1 MFHFFDVAEIATRF
15 PERAGSTIVDT
26 YLTDQPSASSR
37 LFRIYYP
44 IPPHYHA
51 TCEEHLYLLT
61 GRVMFIAG
69 NEPPR
74 ILEPGQLVTF
84 DRNVVHAISEVL
96 AGPAVFLTV
105 DTPRRVPGDVIYVN
119 PEDAK
124 IRPFV
129 THLEQLSSQQP

>member
-1 MFHFFDVAEIATRF
+1 MYHFFDIREITRKFPNHAE
-15 PERAGSTIVDT
+15 STIVDT
-26 YLTDQPSASSR
+26 YLTDQASASSR

-61 GRVMFIAG
+61 GRVAFTIADQA
-69 NEPPR
+69 PR
-74 ILEPGQLVTF
+74 ILEPGELVIF
-84 DRNVVHAISEVL
+84 DRNTVHSISEVL

-105 DTPRRVPGDVIYVN
+105 DSPRRAPGDVIYMN
-119 PEDAK
+119 WDDAR

-129 THLEQLSSQQP
+129 THLEDGLASSG